1 MALYDDLQ
9 GLLNRGRGSYGTKDQ
24 VTRMIA
30 EAESRASSEGRTITG
45 YRPFTYQYGGGRGGV
60 RTDRFEVP
68 LFSMTEEERLAPLR
82 AEQERIL
89 AEQRESFAAQQA
101 DIAEQMKILRLET
114 DKLNQIQTTQE
125 QAPDPVAGVTQEQV
139 DAQLGSLRE
148 SLGSFGTP
156 IDGLR
161 RQLDGNNYLNPERR
175 RVVGVKAARSPGFE
189 TSAAR
194 RTATSQFNRTG
205 MRISSLN
212 I

>member
-1 MALYDDLQ
+1 
-9 GLLNRGRGSYGTKDQ
+9 
-24 VTRMIA
+24 
-30 EAESRASSEGRTITG
+30 
-45 YRPFTYQYGGGRGGV
+45 
-60 RTDRFEVP
+60 
-68 LFSMTEEERLAPLR
+68 MTEEERLAPLR
-82 AEQERIL
+82 AEQERL
-89 AEQRESFAAQQA
+89 AAEQRESFAAQQA

-175 RVVGVKAARSPGFE
+175 RVVGVKGARSPGFE